1 MLTIY
6 YSGYWGLTLQMKI
19 IKSALVALSN
29 NKYNLYFRMDNGRA
43 YYIEDLYDKLK
54 QYLPKPEID
63 ELFLDDITELNKRYS
78 NEKFRSTK

>member
-1 MLTIY
+1 
-6 YSGYWGLTLQMKI
+6 
-19 IKSALVALSN
+19 
-29 NKYNLYFRMDNGRA
+29 MDNGRA